1 MKEAPFLDEE
11 NRQNETMSYLVMRYV
26 LKTMG
31 FLQEFPTTG
40 GALSKSPS
48 DRGTFKSLR
57 TTSAGGKNKGTL
69 LTSKDEAC
77 YENEVNMFNYSVIKK
92 IEK

>member
-1 MKEAPFLDEE
+1 MNEAPFLDEE

-40 GALSKSPS
+40 GALSKST
-48 DRGTFKSLR
+48 DRTTFKSLR
-57 TTSAGGKNKGTL
+57 TTSAGGKNRGTL

-77 YENEVNMFNYSVIKK
+77 YENEVNMFNYSAIKK

>member
-1 MKEAPFLDEE
+1 
-11 NRQNETMSYLVMRYV
+11 MSYLVMRYV

-31 FLQEFPTTG
+31 FLQEFPNSAG
-40 GALSKSPS
+40 SLSKSS
-48 DRGTFKSLR
+48 DRLALKALR
-57 TTSAGGKNKGTL
+57 VSSSGRKNKGTL
-69 LTSKDEAC
+69 LTSKDDAC